1 MSKAGRPR
9 EFQGGPRANELA
21 RFLCE
26 LAGRHSLTTRTLST
40 RFKGSASSST
50 WALYLNGTKLI
61 PAEVLGR
68 IVRTLF
74 SHDPRAQE
82 FYVTEAKRLWKAAEA
97 ETEAGPVQDGGP
109 QTEIV
114 RLYERLNEAT
124 EGMAKARSVAHE
136 SERVVGMLIPMAA
149 LLQSRIETLT
159 GELSRALERE
169 RALAELHL
177 AQARLRLER
186 TGPNWPERR
195 ATATARSMPNK
206 PWRRRH
212 WKPAR
217 RSNGCGS
224 RSRTW
229 SRRRRRSG
237 PCRRSSP
244 RRNPP
249 WT

>member
-82 FYVTEAKRLWKAAEA
+82 FYVTEAKRLRPRGRAKCCGKIGAR
-97 ETEAGPVQDGGP
+97 PVSDTRG
-109 QTEIV
+109 
-114 RLYERLNEAT
+114 R
-124 EGMAKARSVAHE
+124 
-136 SERVVGMLIPMAA
+136 
-149 LLQSRIETLT
+149 
-159 GELSRALERE
+159 
-169 RALAELHL
+169 
-177 AQARLRLER
+177 
-186 TGPNWPERR
+186 
-195 ATATARSMPNK
+195 
-206 PWRRRH
+206 
-212 WKPAR
+212 
-217 RSNGCGS
+217 
-224 RSRTW
+224 
-229 SRRRRRSG
+229 
-237 PCRRSSP
+237 
-244 RRNPP
+244 
-249 WT
+249 